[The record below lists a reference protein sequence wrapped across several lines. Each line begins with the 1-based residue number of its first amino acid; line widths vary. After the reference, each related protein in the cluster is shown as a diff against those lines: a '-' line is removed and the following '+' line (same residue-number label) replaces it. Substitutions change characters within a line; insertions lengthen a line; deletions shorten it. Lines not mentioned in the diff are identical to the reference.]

1 MTFYQMGNRHAG
13 WDGMGIDNFHKLT
26 KGPKMEYHPEGLTE
40 IRNNSFTSEGHVFL
54 PIGDTNRTLII
65 AVSI

>member
-1 MTFYQMGNRHAG
+1 
-13 WDGMGIDNFHKLT
+13 
-26 KGPKMEYHPEGLTE
+26 MEYHPEGLTE

-54 PIGDTNRTLII
+54 PVGDTNRTLII